1 LRVSGRGAITT
12 HDRIQAE
19 EDVVVASPRSF
30 GLVFATVLAVY
41 GAVGPWLRHQPLRSW
56 ALIAAAVLLVAATV
70 APRTLNPAAALWQR
84 FGLLMHRVVNPVVMA
99 ALYYVALTPCAFIMR
114 TFSTGWSDR
123 LRIDRAARTYW
134 IDRDCPPSSM
144 TRQF

>member
-1 LRVSGRGAITT
+1 M
-12 HDRIQAE
+12 
-19 EDVVVASPRSF
+19 
-30 GLVFATVLAVY
+30 FATVFAVY

-56 ALIAAAVLLVAATV
+56 ALVVAAVLLAAATI

-84 FGLLMHRVVNPVVMA
+84 FGLLIHRVVNPVVMA

-114 TFSTGWSDR
+114 TFSNGWSER
-123 LRIDRAARTYW
+123 LRIDAAARTYW
-134 IDRDCPPSSM
+134 INRVSPPSSM